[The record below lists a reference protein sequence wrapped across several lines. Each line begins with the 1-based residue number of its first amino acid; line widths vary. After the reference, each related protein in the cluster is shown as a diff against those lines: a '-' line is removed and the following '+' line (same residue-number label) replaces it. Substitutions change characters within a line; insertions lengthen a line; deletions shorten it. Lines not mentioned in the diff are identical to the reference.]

1 MNIIY
6 KCYVVLFSEEYKTH
20 IRNSNSIYYKIIVTK
35 FNEMCVK
42 LKTIKTHL
50 IFDIYLTP

>member
-6 KCYVVLFSEEYKTH
+6 KCYVVLFSEEYKNH
-20 IRNSNSIYYKIIVTK
+20 IRNSNYIYYKIIVTK